1 MHNMDQRT
9 AEWFAARAGKVTA
22 SRIKDV
28 MATIKTGEAAAR
40 RNYRVELSLERLA
53 GPSMDGFISPAMQR
67 GIDKE
72 PEARAAYERHALVSV
87 KEVGF
92 CDHPEIDM
100 AGASPD
106 GLVGDDGLVEI
117 KCPTQ
122 ATHWDT
128 LRNGTVAS
136 DYIKQMQWQMAC
148 TGRKWC
154 DFASFDDRF
163 PNEMQLFVQRIHRDD
178 AMIAD
183 MEEAVVQFLDE
194 LEAELVEVRAKYQQ
208 REAA

>member
-9 AEWFAARAGKVTA
+9 AEWFQCRAGKVTA

-28 MATIKTGEAAAR
+28 MASIKTGEAAAR
-40 RNYRVELSLERLA
+40 RNYRVELALERLA
-53 GPSMDGFISPAMQR
+53 GPNMDGFISPAMQR

-72 PEARAAYERHALVSV
+72 PEARAAYERHALVTV
-87 KEVGF
+87 TEVGF
-92 CDHPEIDM
+92 CDHPAIEM

-128 LRNGTVAS
+128 IRNGNVS
-136 DYIKQMQWQMAC
+136 GDYIKQMQWQMAC
-148 TGRKWC
+148 TDRKWC

-163 PNEMQLFVQRIHRDD
+163 PTEMQLFVQRIERDNE
-178 AMIAD
+178 MIAD
-183 MEEAVVQFLDE
+183 MEDAVIQFLKE
-194 LEAELVEVRAKYQQ
+194 LDAEITDVREQYKQK
-208 REAA
+208 EAA